1 LQNRTDALFF
11 AGKCAKGYK
20 DSYYAIGGMMNVEE
34 LSQYGK
40 TLTGLPK
47 EVTKKQQAIVL
58 HELRKKFGLLGLLPF
73 FIKLFLGQRAL
84 KKKYPEAYQRA
95 VRVGKSAAKEVPMM
109 IAMFNII
116 AEREGRE
123 QAYEFVKNIF
133 QKVAIHS
140 MPALYQI
147 DDLVI
152 CDGDTFDNFVKF
164 NIAWFK
170 AMNESGTWKVREIKK
185 EKDKLTIT
193 VSECANCVLGEAF
206 DCPEIAKLGCDHDL
220 AGYPV
225 IIDRV
230 NAVFRRPHTIAKGDD
245 YCDFM
250 FYRKGTAPKTELPNK

>member
-1 LQNRTDALFF
+1 M
-11 AGKCAKGYK
+11 K
-20 DSYYAIGGMMNVEE
+20 VEE

-40 TLTGLPK
+40 TLSGLPR
-47 EVTKKQQAIVL
+47 EATKKQQAIIL
-58 HELRKKFGLLGLLPF
+58 NELRMKFGFIGLLPF
-73 FIKLFLGQRAL
+73 FIKVFFRKRAL
-84 KKKYPEAYQRA
+84 IKKYPEAYQRA
-95 VRVGKSAAKEVPMM
+95 VKVGKSAAKEVPLM

-123 QAYEFVKNIF
+123 QAYEFVKTIF

-147 DDLVI
+147 DDLVK
-152 CDGDTFDNFVKF
+152 CDGDVFDNFVKF
-164 NIAWFK
+164 NIAWFE
-170 AMNESGTWKVREIKK
+170 AMNDAGTWIVEEIKS
-185 EKDKLTIT
+185 EDDKLTII

-225 IIDRV
+225 IVDRV

-250 FYRKGTAPKTELPNK
+250 FYRKGTAPRTDLPNK